1 MGETV
6 ETISEMKDRTIESIQ
21 SDKTKMEKWIKEKK
35 KETVGL

>member
-35 KETVGL
+35 KETIGL

>member
-6 ETISEMKDRTIESIQ
+6 ERISEMKDRTIESIQ